1 MYIAPAFD
9 FTEDRRTQEFETAKH
24 NWGGFTDNVKQKY
37 GVDFSVLNTAYAKEC
52 AQ

>member
-1 MYIAPAFD
+1 MYIAPAYD
-9 FTEDRRTQEFETAKH
+9 FTEDRRTQEFQTAKH
-24 NWGGFTDNVKQKY
+24 NWGGFTDSTKQKY